1 MTPAAA
7 AILEGMPDPRDLRRA
22 EHDGMTFICAGSA
35 LLACYPSGDAGMRNV
50 AVAVLRQLGFGG
62 RAVAAVMGLTEN
74 YVATLHNRALREG
87 TSGLVRERGRPGK
100 LAARDWEQA
109 ARWRAEGASDSEIA
123 RRLGVAQS
131 TVFRRLGP
139 AAVQEQLPAA
149 GPEGEPEPQAGPAAP
164 ERDGEPGLRAGEP
177 GPGGPIGPGPGDEPA
192 APGPEPQASAA
203 APEPAP
209 APASVGSRRAGG
221 SRRRAPGWPAG
232 MRGRCWPTPTWTGSA
247 RRRS

>member
-1 MTPAAA
+1 MSPAAA
-7 AILEGMPDPRDLRRA
+7 AILEGMPDPRDLRRG

-62 RAVAAVMGLTEN
+62 RTVAAVMGLTEN

-87 TSGLVRERGRPGK
+87 TPGLVRERGRPGK

-123 RRLGVAQS
+123 RRLRVAQS

-139 AAVQEQLPAA
+139 AAVQEQLPGAR
-149 GPEGEPEPQAGPAAP
+149 PEGQPGPQPGGPPPGAPAAP
-164 ERDGEPGLRAGEP
+164 RPEPRPAGELVT
-177 GPGGPIGPGPGDEPA
+177 GGREP
-192 APGPEPQASAA
+192 
-203 APEPAP
+203 
-209 APASVGSRRAGG
+209 R
-221 SRRRAPGWPAG
+221 
-232 MRGRCWPTPTWTGSA
+232 
-247 RRRS
+247 